1 MFDAFTVFM
10 SKKDNIKYYWYF
22 YFCSKSS
29 VNLPPIILSFWLIEP
44 IQHHIYNL
52 VNTPCKIISLF
63 KRTLAMH
70 SCVSAF
76 RKTYRGRTLRPLPFV
91 LPSLPLVIF
100 FSPNF
105 KCIISKHTTTV
116 TALGF
121 FYIYKKFKGRLWAH
135 LRCRSASVLAKL
147 PPIFYVATLWVAVK
161 AANTV
166 RYVIYQPWLHPSLL
180 FKVRA
185 EDWALDSANI
195 YLKINHSL
203 LL

>member
-1 MFDAFTVFM
+1 MFDAFTGFM

-22 YFCSKSS
+22 YFSSESS
-29 VNLPPIILSFWLIEP
+29 VNSPPPNNPQLLTDRTHP
-44 IQHHIYNL
+44 APHLQYNTIL

-63 KRTLAMH
+63 QRTLAMH

-91 LPSLPLVIF
+91 LPSLSLF

-105 KCIISKHTTTV
+105 KCIISKHITTV

-121 FYIYKKFKGRLWAH
+121 FLYKKKFKGRLWAH

-147 PPIFYVATLWVAVK
+147 PPIF
-161 AANTV
+161 
-166 RYVIYQPWLHPSLL
+166 
-180 FKVRA
+180 
-185 EDWALDSANI
+185 
-195 YLKINHSL
+195 
-203 LL
+203 